1 MQIYEKH
8 SILHTFYLGTA
19 SCLRFS
25 SYLRFSYPFFHTP
38 LFSYPRPLSKGEGCR
53 TTRLIHFPPDSSPPS
68 RLSPFSPGSPPPPNS
83 PLPAQLSPFHPAH
96 PSPPNSSPPTKL
108 PMTTTLQQQPTT
120 THPHQPAHNNQYY
133 AAHNPRPRP
142 PLFRGAGGMNIHR
155 GRGYDNNLPAS
166 HINLPTSTNITQLTT
181 RSRALPSSE
190 GPGV

>member
-53 TTRLIHFPPDSSPPS
+53 TTRLIPFPPDSPPHPTRPPPS
-68 RLSPFSPGSPPPPNS
+68 RLTPSHSAHHLSPLPTRLTPFPPGSPPPPS
-83 PLPAQLSPFHPAH
+83 
-96 PSPPNSSPPTKL
+96 KL
-108 PMTTTLQQQPTT
+108 PMTATLQQSSTNTPTT
-120 THPHQPAHNNQYY
+120 TSPQQPILRSS
-133 AAHNPRPRP
+133 NPLPRP
-142 PLFRGAGGMNIHR
+142 PLFRGVGGMNTHR

-166 HINLPTSTNITQLTT
+166 HINLPTTANITQLTT

-190 GPGV
+190 GSGV

>member
-25 SYLRFSYPFFHTP
+25 YPSFSYPLFFIPPTP
-38 LFSYPRPLSKGEGCR
+38 FKRGGLPHHPTHPLP
-53 TTRLIHFPPDSSPPS
+53 LD
-68 RLSPFSPGSPPPPNS
+68 S
-83 PLPAQLSPFHPAH
+83 PLPAQLSPSHPAH
-96 PSPPNSSPPTKL
+96 PPPPGSSPPTKL

-142 PLFRGAGGMNIHR
+142 PLFRGAGGMNTLRGRGYEYSHR

-166 HINLPTSTNITQLTT
+166 HINLPTTTNITQLTT